1 MMNMPQSRSLY
12 ALATLAGLIAS
23 ALSLYLE
30 YVLGYTPCPLCLSQR
45 WVLMATTLTA
55 GVAALHNAQ
64 GYGRYLYPG
73 LMVLLSAAGGALAG
87 RQLYLQGL
95 PADQAPACL
104 PDLSYLAKILPWQDL
119 LGVML
124 SGTGDCAEA
133 SVHFLGLSL
142 AGWTLICFLGFA
154 ALGLI
159 QGGRTLGIHS
169 RFLQGARS

>member
-1 MMNMPQSRSLY
+1 MNVPQSRSLY
-12 ALATLAGLIAS
+12 ALAALVGLIAS

-30 YVLGYTPCPLCLSQR
+30 YVSGYNPCPLCLSQR
-45 WVLMATTLTA
+45 WVLIATTVTA
-55 GVAALHNAQ
+55 GIAALHNAR
-64 GYGRYLYPG
+64 GRGRFLYPG
-73 LMVLLSAAGGALAG
+73 LMVLLSTAGGALAV

-95 PADQAPACL
+95 PPDQAPACL
-104 PDLSYLAKILPWQDL
+104 PDLAYLADILPWQDL
-119 LGVML
+119 LGIML

-142 AGWTLICFLGFA
+142 PGWTLICFLGFA

-159 QGGRTLGIHS
+159 QGGRSLGIHN